1 MPLTHHLLLHP
12 AKNPGVPHLHQD
24 AAQSHIALSPDHRP
38 RHPEPTFSKPPA
50 PEQWLQRPRAVPDP
64 LPVSLNIWYVDMA
77 HRLISSVLLPQMRV
91 SNPVTL
97 CPHPILL
104 AQRPASL
111 PGLRL
116 PAATLAPKASSK
128 RSHLVTPVTS
138 CLSSPKPPAP
148 GSHQREDSIVHPAW
162 PFSRIYLG
170 NFPVWVLSL
179 GQDLRPH
186 IAPLSASSLSH
197 ITTGSSQ
204 KRPSLVAC
212 ACPTLGAML
221 PLSVHGSPAAPAQPW
236 RGGGATHGAQLQ
248 GTPPLFPRPR
258 PQFWPQAPSL
268 LPTLP
273 ACAQLSPSSTTLH
286 AIAYVASVPILRV
299 KSRVQ
304 TMAFKPLTLSVTPNT
319 LHPCNPCCLSGCT
332 LCSPASLCLHA
343 GHCLAS
349 RPPQLPPWPLGAPTH
364 PAAAHSKA
372 ATLRNLTDFT
382 PFCHRGALWTRGTNT
397 YSSYFS
403 P

>member
-111 PGLRL
+111 PELRL

-138 CLSSPKPPAP
+138 CPSSPKPPAP
-148 GSHQREDSIVHPAW
+148 GSHQREDSIVHPAR

-186 IAPLSASSLSH
+186 ISPLSASSLSH

-236 RGGGATHGAQLQ
+236 RGGGRDSWGSASGHSSSLSQASASILATGSQ
-248 GTPPLFPRPR
+248 PP
-258 PQFWPQAPSL
+258 
-268 LPTLP
+268 
-273 ACAQLSPSSTTLH
+273 
-286 AIAYVASVPILRV
+286 
-299 KSRVQ
+299 
-304 TMAFKPLTLSVTPNT
+304 
-319 LHPCNPCCLSGCT
+319 
-332 LCSPASLCLHA
+332 
-343 GHCLAS
+343 
-349 RPPQLPPWPLGAPTH
+349 
-364 PAAAHSKA
+364 
-372 ATLRNLTDFT
+372 
-382 PFCHRGALWTRGTNT
+382 T
-397 YSSYFS
+397 YSSSLCSAQPFQHHS
-403 P
+403 PCHRLCSLCPHPKGEVQGPDHGLQASDS

>member
-138 CLSSPKPPAP
+138 CPSSPKPPAP
-148 GSHQREDSIVHPAW
+148 GVSPEGRQHCAPGVAFLQNLFRQLPRVGPQPGAGPETTHLPTVCLQPVAHHHRLIPKAPFLGSLCLPHSGCDAPSQCTRLTSCSCTALAGRGRDSW
-162 PFSRIYLG
+162 G
-170 NFPVWVLSL
+170 
-179 GQDLRPH
+179 
-186 IAPLSASSLSH
+186 SASGHSSSLSQASAS
-197 ITTGSSQ
+197 ILATGS
-204 KRPSLVAC
+204 
-212 ACPTLGAML
+212 
-221 PLSVHGSPAAPAQPW
+221 QP
-236 RGGGATHGAQLQ
+236 
-248 GTPPLFPRPR
+248 P
-258 PQFWPQAPSL
+258 
-268 LPTLP
+268 
-273 ACAQLSPSSTTLH
+273 
-286 AIAYVASVPILRV
+286 
-299 KSRVQ
+299 
-304 TMAFKPLTLSVTPNT
+304 
-319 LHPCNPCCLSGCT
+319 
-332 LCSPASLCLHA
+332 
-343 GHCLAS
+343 
-349 RPPQLPPWPLGAPTH
+349 
-364 PAAAHSKA
+364 
-372 ATLRNLTDFT
+372 
-382 PFCHRGALWTRGTNT
+382 T
-397 YSSYFS
+397 YSSSLCSAQPFQHHS
-403 P
+403 PCHRLCSLCPHPKGEVQGPDHGLQASDS